1 MRVLLSVLVLVLTI
15 ALTGCFGKPRGEWG
29 EGQSP
34 TKKKT
39 QRGDPLGRW
48 ELADEATAQR
58 VASVGTAYLQGPNCL
73 LRNVE
78 FINVAK
84 PIPTS
89 RNGKPAEA
97 VYVQFRAINNY
108 ADPSLHQR
116 ELFVIQGD
124 QVLEYWRSPDEIEAR
139 MTAVWYKKNPP
150 PQWPNIDRLP
160 DQK

>member
-1 MRVLLSVLVLVLTI
+1 MRVLLASLVLVSSI
-15 ALTGCFGKPRGEWG
+15 AAAGCGPPRGEWG
-29 EGQSP
+29 ESQTP
-34 TKKKT
+34 TRKKT
-39 QRGDPLGRW
+39 QRVMPAGV

-58 VASVGTAYLQGPNCL
+58 VASIATAYLQGPHCL

-78 FINVAK
+78 FVNVAK
-84 PIPTS
+84 PIATS

-124 QVLEYWRSPDEIEAR
+124 QVLEYWRSRDEMEDR
-139 MTAVWYKKNPP
+139 MSAAWLKKNPP